1 MVKEERKKILIV
13 DDDKLSLKVAKD
25 ILKDEYEIDCVLCG
39 EEALTYLKEN
49 IPDLILMDLHMPG
62 MGGKAAISRITSS
75 KTLCKIPI
83 ICLTADAKPD
93 TEIQC
98 LTMGA
103 FDYITK
109 PFVPQVT
116 KSRISRVIELNE
128 LRNHLE
134 AQLSKKTALLEQVTV
149 NFIMAIAHT
158 IDAKDAYT
166 SGHSMRVA
174 KCAEEIAKA
183 LGWDEEQVLN
193 IHYIAL
199 LHDIGKIGIPDAIL
213 NKPSHLTD
221 DEFGIIK
228 RHPAI
233 GYEILKNIRIIEQVS
248 EGALYHHERYDGTGY
263 PYGLKGEEI
272 PLCARIVGIADAYDA
287 MTSNRV
293 YRAKLSDEMVI
304 AEFEKFKGRQF
315 DPELTE
321 LFLNMLRKG
330 FSIPPADLLSEYE
343 EKDNELNGENRKSLN
358 KTLTEYALEA
368 RIVAMH
374 DSLTGLYN
382 RSYAETKIPPMLEAE
397 DGGTLFVID
406 VDNFKTINDTYGHIA
421 GDYTLKLLAEELE
434 KYEDE
439 QNIVCRVGGDEF
451 ILYCNALIERSL
463 ILFKVKELI
472 QRLSAKIR
480 ENEYS
485 SMASISVGIAVYPK
499 DGNTYEMLFDN
510 ADKALFHVK
519 KTGKNSYCFYS
530 DEDAETTRSTTTTDI
545 DNIRQMIEGKAGDFK
560 GVFNVQY
567 DEFKQMYNYVER
579 SVIRNKKQVQ
589 TLLFTLSIN
598 EAASYRKMVPDEA
611 MNILEAAVA
620 SSLRM
625 VDIGTRYSSVQYI
638 AILLDSDEA
647 GGKIV
652 GERVKNRFFKLYVS
666 GDVNLS
672 YDIQTMNPK
681 TV

>member
-1 MVKEERKKILIV
+1 MVKDEKRKILIV
-13 DDDKLSLKVAKD
+13 DDDRLSLKVASD
-25 ILKDEYEIDCVLCG
+25 ILEDEYDVDCVICG
-39 EEALTYLKEN
+39 EDSLTYLKEN
-49 IPDLILMDLHMPG
+49 TPDLILMDLHMPG
-62 MGGKAAISRITSS
+62 MGGKAAISQIMSS

-83 ICLTADAKPD
+83 ICLTADSKPE

-103 FDYITK
+103 LDYITK

-134 AQLSKKTALLEQVTV
+134 EQLNKKTALLEQVTV

-166 SGHSMRVA
+166 SGHSLRVA

-183 LGWDEEQVLN
+183 LGWNEEQVLN

-221 DEFGIIK
+221 DEFNIIK
-228 RHPAI
+228 RHPII
-233 GYEILKNIRIIEQVS
+233 GHAILKDIRIIEQVS
-248 EGALYHHERYDGTGY
+248 EGAMYHHERYDGTGY
-263 PYGLKGEEI
+263 PHGLKGEEI

-304 AEFEKFKGRQF
+304 AEFEKFKGTQF

-321 LFLNMLRKG
+321 LFLNMLRGG
-330 FSIPPADLLSEYE
+330 FSIPPADWLNEYA
-343 EKDNELNGENRKSLN
+343 EKNNELNGDKDKSLN
-358 KTLTEYALEA
+358 KVLTEYALEA
-368 RIVAMH
+368 RIVAMC

-382 RSYAETKIPPMLEAE
+382 RSYAETKIPPTLKEE
-397 DGGTLFVID
+397 EGGALFVID
-406 VDNFKTINDTYGHIA
+406 IDNFKAINENYGHIA
-421 GDYTLKLLAEELE
+421 GDYTLKALAEELSA
-434 KYEDE
+434 YATDADV
-439 QNIVCRVGGDEF
+439 ICRVGGDEF
-451 ILYCNALIERSL
+451 ILYRRALTDRTEISL
-463 ILFKVKELI
+463 TARELI
-472 QRLSAKIR
+472 RRLTSKIR
-480 ENEYS
+480 ESRHS
-485 SMASISVGIAVYPK
+485 SVATVSVGIGIYPQ
-499 DGNTYEMLFDN
+499 DANTYEMLFDN
-510 ADKALFHVK
+510 AAKALYHVK
-519 KTGKNSYCFYS
+519 KSGKNAFSFYS
-530 DEDAETTRSTTTTDI
+530 EDEKENAGIATTTDI
-545 DNIRQMIEGKAGDFK
+545 DQIRHMIEGKAGDFN
-560 GVFNVQY
+560 GVFNVDY
-567 DEFKQMYNYVER
+567 AEFKQMYNYVER
-579 SVIRNKKQVQ
+579 SVLRNKKQVQ
-589 TLLFTLSIN
+589 TLLFTLSIK

-652 GERVKNRFFKLYVS
+652 GERVKHKFFKLYVN

-672 YDIQTMNPK
+672 YDMQTMNPK
-681 TV
+681 TI

>member
-1 MVKEERKKILIV
+1 MVKDEKRKILIV
-13 DDDKLSLKVAKD
+13 DDDRLSLKVASD
-25 ILKDEYEIDCVLCG
+25 ILKDEYEVDCVFCG
-39 EEALTYLKEN
+39 EDSINYLKDN
-49 IPDLILMDLHMPG
+49 TPDLILMDLHMPG
-62 MGGKAAISRITSS
+62 MGGKAAISQIMSS
-75 KTLCKIPI
+75 STLCKIPI
-83 ICLTADAKPD
+83 ICLTADSKPE

-98 LTMGA
+98 LAMGA

-134 AQLSKKTALLEQVTV
+134 VQLEKKTALLEQVTV

-166 SGHSMRVA
+166 SGHSVRVA
-174 KCAEEIAKA
+174 MCAEEIAKA
-183 LGWDEEQVLN
+183 LGWNEEQVLN

-213 NKPSHLTD
+213 NKPSHLTE

-228 RHPAI
+228 RHPVI
-233 GYEILKNIRIIEQVS
+233 GHAILKDIKIIEQVS
-248 EGALYHHERYDGTGY
+248 EGAMYHHERYDGTGY
-263 PYGLKGEEI
+263 PFGLKGEEI

-304 AEFEKFKGRQF
+304 AEFEKFKGTQF

-321 LFLNMLRKG
+321 LFLGMLRNG
-330 FSIPPADLLSEYE
+330 FSIPSADWLNEYA
-343 EKDNELNGENRKSLN
+343 EKNNEMNGDKDKSLN
-358 KTLTEYALEA
+358 KMLTEYALEA
-368 RIVAMH
+368 RIVAMC

-382 RSYAETKIPPMLEAE
+382 RSYAETKIPPMLKAE
-397 DGGTLFVID
+397 EGGALFVID
-406 VDNFKTINDTYGHIA
+406 VDNFKAINENYGHIA
-421 GDYTLKLLAEELE
+421 GDYTLKAFAEAL
-434 KYEDE
+434 KNFACDDD
-439 QNIVCRVGGDEF
+439 IICRVGADEF
-451 ILYCNALIERSL
+451 ILYRKALNDRSEIALVAKDL
-463 ILFKVKELI
+463 IRCI
-472 QRLSAKIR
+472 SSKIR
-480 ENEYS
+480 ENRQS
-485 SMASISVGIAVYPK
+485 SMSSVSVGIGIYPQ
-499 DGNTYEMLFDN
+499 DGNTYEMLFSN
-510 ADKALFHVK
+510 ADKALYHVK
-519 KTGKNSYCFYS
+519 KNGKNGYSFYS
-530 DEDAETTRSTTTTDI
+530 DDEQESKGIVTATDI
-545 DNIRQMIEGKAGDFK
+545 DHIRQMIEGKAGDFS
-560 GVFNVQY
+560 GVFNVDY

-579 SVIRNKKQVQ
+579 SVLRNKKQVQ
-589 TLLFTLSIN
+589 TLLFTLSVK
-598 EAASYRKMVPDEA
+598 ESASYRKMVSDEA

-652 GERVKNRFFKLYVS
+652 GERVKSKFFKLYVN
-666 GDVNLS
+666 GDVTLS
-672 YDIQTMNPK
+672 YDMQTMNPN
-681 TV
+681 TE